1 MQMYNLGT
9 SIPGPSGLGT
19 LGVGGGGGGLDLYDN
34 QEIMT
39 NSSSL
44 YDDTSNMPSKS
55 FHQTC
60 PPGLT
65 FMDFHLSFFRR
76 AVNPMYGKAYPPELL
91 ADGAIATPTSPSTHS
106 SQQMANVIIKNPM
119 SHLETASMDSGPPPL
134 YHSVYSNFATWNHA
148 KAPLDCSLQMAQ
160 PEDLLL
166 MADVSTYYSGQGSP
180 SHALVG
186 MSASNAWNGGGSS
199 LSVPFH
205 QQPFDPNDMFTSNGT
220 VLMATPHVSTSTT
233 GAVPYLNGT
242 VSLVD
247 SSTSQGRF
255 YSQQPHN
262 ETIIFES
269 GQAQP
274 IMANNGSFA
283 DSVRIKYTSLP
294 GLIE

>member
-1 MQMYNLGT
+1 
-9 SIPGPSGLGT
+9 
-19 LGVGGGGGGLDLYDN
+19 
-34 QEIMT
+34 
-39 NSSSL
+39 
-44 YDDTSNMPSKS
+44 
-55 FHQTC
+55 
-60 PPGLT
+60 
-65 FMDFHLSFFRR
+65 
-76 AVNPMYGKAYPPELL
+76 
-91 ADGAIATPTSPSTHS
+91 
-106 SQQMANVIIKNPM
+106 
-119 SHLETASMDSGPPPL
+119 MDSGPPPL
-134 YHSVYSNFATWNHA
+134 YHSVYSNFATWNHP

-180 SHALVG
+180 SHALLG

-233 GAVPYLNGT
+233 TSAIPYLNGT

-255 YSQQPHN
+255 YSQQPHS

-274 IMANNGSFA
+274 IIANNVSFA
-283 DSVRIKYTSLP
+283 DSVRKKYTSLP
-294 GLIE
+294 GLIEWPTVYLPTERFQVTPEARWMHPNGQHGDGYPEHSRLSRPMASITPIWDQFIWSSYFLLDPFTISVRQFLSNGEQSRFLAICIETLFCCCCTNVNLCKYPDRQDCPFWNGRFYLPYCL